1 MSLFDELTQPDP
13 LSFTTLSRMHVAR
26 CVIFALLFASTFAA
40 RADHAPQWLVA
51 PAEPETRLAG
61 IVVGESTV
69 ADAERLFGKRH
80 GLKEPVRGWNGDR
93 IHVASALSDVT
104 VTTMHPAGE
113 NASTQIIDTV
123 QVRQE

>member
-1 MSLFDELTQPDP
+1 MRITP
-13 LSFTTLSRMHVAR
+13 R
-26 CVIFALLFASTFAA
+26 
-40 RADHAPQWLVA
+40 
-51 PAEPETRLAG
+51 

-80 GLKEPVRGWNGDR
+80 
-93 IHVASALSDVT
+93 ASKNLSEDGTETEYTWHLALSDVT